1 MKTEAII
8 KTLGSILLLNGFFL
22 TLSFIISFVNH
33 ETSAIALF
41 YSAFLC
47 ILFGLFPM
55 IFIQKIE
62 IIRYREGIIIVV
74 LGWLLT
80 CIVGMLPYL
89 MYGGEFTLV
98 NSWFESVSGF
108 TTTGA
113 SILSDIESLPMGL
126 LFWRSCTHW
135 IGGIGIILF
144 VLLIL
149 PQSNQKSL
157 SIYDSEISYLSKVN
171 FSYRKKEIVR
181 ILALVYVSL
190 TLLQTLLLYFNGMS
204 FFDAIN
210 HSFATIAT
218 GGFSTKNNSIAYFD
232 SVSIELIIIIF
243 MILSGTHFGLLYAT
257 VMFKKRNIF
266 TSNLFKAY
274 FLTMLGGI
282 LFITLKLY
290 YSGSYDFWHALRVA
304 AFQVVSLGTTTGFAT
319 ADTNVWPVF
328 AQMILIYF
336 TIQCAMSGST
346 SGGLKFDR
354 VYLLFQFFKREIKLV
369 RHPRAIFTIR
379 SEKKVVS
386 EELMRHTLVFTTVY
400 IVIFFFSS
408 LLLTAMDI
416 DSITSFSASITTLGN
431 VGPGFGLVSSMSNFG
446 SLPDLG
452 KYILSLNMLLGRLEI
467 FNIFAIFMVRL

>member
-135 IGGIGIILF
+135 IGGVGIILF

-157 SIYDSEISYLSKVN
+157 SIYNSEISYLSKVN